1 MNTRREE
8 AERWQG
14 NRREDGLTVV
24 EGLDGYVIM
33 PKAEGLP
40 LDKCPCCDK
49 GFPRTDVGLRAA
61 KLVADLAFPVARR
74 DG

>member
-1 MNTRREE
+1 MSIRPED

-14 NRREDGLTVV
+14 NQRQDGLAIV
-24 EGLDGYVIM
+24 EGVDGWVIM

-49 GFPRTDVGLRAA
+49 VFARNDVGLRAA
-61 KLVADLAFPVARR
+61 KLVADMAFPVGRAA
-74 DG
+74 